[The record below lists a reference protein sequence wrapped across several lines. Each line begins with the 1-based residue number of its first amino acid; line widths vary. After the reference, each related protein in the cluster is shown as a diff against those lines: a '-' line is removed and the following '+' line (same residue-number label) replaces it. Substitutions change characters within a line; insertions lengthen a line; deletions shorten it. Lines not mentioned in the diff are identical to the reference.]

1 MNQTNRDYF
10 LHLHVVLL
18 RQKEDDER
26 TGDGKMLIFAN
37 AIMFA

>member
-10 LHLHVVLL
+10 LHLHVLL